1 MTQPTAPHPSG
12 YWTLLTSGLTVV
24 IALVGALLIQPRLSE
39 RQLKIDDQYILTA
52 TEVRSLPA
60 GTLAVVLD
68 RSPGEDHNDFKYR
81 LLELVLKR
89 SGRPFVLGL
98 SEVDVSQ
105 DAAIAALEQGFVF
118 DSAGLRTF
126 TRLGRNPFALSVGI
140 YGAGVDLNRR
150 LRAVPIPV
158 TGGILG
164 LRSGWTHRSQI
175 KRLATIRNKQDL
187 RDIVLLQG
195 VGWSDVNIFDSAG
208 LRTFTARSEN
218 LFRLVDHQRVQL
230 FPRGIAE
237 LEREEQ
243 LMASSTSGT
252 TLDPN
257 LLLAYPYAGFFYV
270 SPDNHALAY
279 AIQRGFQR
287 AIADGS
293 YQQLVE
299 ELIFTPWLRRTL
311 LLKDRRV
318 IVLPNS
324 EAADVLEEVDS
335 RHWIVPWHEL
345 LNGGIQ
351 TGKQLCT
358 EPKLKALCF

>member
-24 IALVGALLIQPRLSE
+24 IAFVGVLLIQPRLSE
-39 RQLKIDDQYILTA
+39 RRLNIDDQYILTA

-89 SGRPFVLGL
+89 SGRPFALGL
-98 SEVDVSQ
+98 SEVVVAQ
-105 DAAIAALEQGFVF
+105 DEAIAALEQDVA
-118 DSAGLRTF
+118 SSS
-126 TRLGRNPFALSVGI
+126 RNPFALSVGV
-140 YGAGVDLNRR
+140 YGAGVDVNRR
-150 LRAVPIPV
+150 LLPVPIPV

-164 LRSGWTHRSQI
+164 LRSGWTHRSQMA
-175 KRLATIRNKQDL
+175 RLATIRTRKDL
-187 RDIVLLQG
+187 GDIVLLQG
-195 VGWSDVNIFDSAG
+195 LGWSDVDIFDAAG
-208 LRTFTARSEN
+208 LRTFTARSED

-237 LEREEQ
+237 LEREVQ
-243 LMASSTSGT
+243 LMASSTSDT
-252 TLDPN
+252 SLDPH
-257 LLLAYPYAGFFYV
+257 LLLAYPFAGFFYV
-270 SPDNHALAY
+270 SPDNQPLAD
-279 AIQRGFQR
+279 AIRTGFER

-311 LLKDRRV
+311 VLKNRRV
-318 IVLPNS
+318 IVLPNPV
-324 EAADVLEEVDS
+324 AADVLADVQNH
-335 RHWIVPWHEL
+335 HWIVPWHAL
-345 LNGGIQ
+345 LNGDIQ
-351 TGKQLCT
+351 TGQQLCS
-358 EPKLKALCF
+358 EPRMSALCL

>member
-12 YWTLLTSGLTVV
+12 YWTLVTSGLTVV

-39 RQLKIDDQYILTA
+39 RRLKIDDQSILTA

-89 SGRPFVLGL
+89 SGRPFALGL
-98 SEVDVSQ
+98 SEVVIAQ
-105 DAAIAALEQGFVF
+105 DEAVAALEQDVA
-118 DSAGLRTF
+118 SSS
-126 TRLGRNPFALSVGI
+126 RNPFALSVGV

-150 LRAVPIPV
+150 LRPVPIPV

-175 KRLATIRNKQDL
+175 ARLATIRTRQDL
-187 RDIVLLQG
+187 EDIVLLQG
-195 VGWSDVNIFDSAG
+195 LGWSDVDIFDAAG
-208 LRTFTARSEN
+208 LRTFTARSED

-237 LEREEQ
+237 LEREAQ
-243 LMASSTSGT
+243 LMASSTSDT
-252 TLDPN
+252 ALDPH
-257 LLLAYPYAGFFYV
+257 LLLAYPFAGFFYV
-270 SPDNHALAY
+270 SPDNQPLAD
-279 AIQRGFQR
+279 AIQTGFER

-293 YQQLVE
+293 YQRLVE

-311 LLKDRRV
+311 VLKNRRV
-318 IVLPNS
+318 IVLANPV
-324 EAADVLEEVDS
+324 AADVLSAVDS
-335 RHWIVPWHEL
+335 RHWIVPWPEL
-345 LNGGIQ
+345 LNGEIE
-351 TGKQLCT
+351 TGEQLCAAQ
-358 EPKLKALCF
+358 KLKALCS

>member
-24 IALVGALLIQPRLSE
+24 IAFVGVLLIQPRLSE
-39 RQLKIDDQYILTA
+39 RRLNIDDQYILTA

-89 SGRPFVLGL
+89 SGRPFALGL
-98 SEVDVSQ
+98 SEVVVAQ
-105 DAAIAALEQGFVF
+105 DEAVAALEQDVA
-118 DSAGLRTF
+118 SSS
-126 TRLGRNPFALSVGI
+126 RNPFALSVGV
-140 YGAGVDLNRR
+140 YGAGVDVNRR
-150 LRAVPIPV
+150 LLPVPIPV

-175 KRLATIRNKQDL
+175 ARLATIRTRQDL
-187 RDIVLLQG
+187 GDIVLLQG
-195 VGWSDVNIFDSAG
+195 LGWSDVDIFDAAG
-208 LRTFTARSEN
+208 LRTFTARSED

-237 LEREEQ
+237 LEREAQ
-243 LMASSTSGT
+243 LMASSTSDT
-252 TLDPN
+252 ALDPH
-257 LLLAYPYAGFFYV
+257 LVLAYPFAGFFYV
-270 SPDNHALAY
+270 SPDNQPLAD
-279 AIQRGFQR
+279 AIQTGFER

-293 YQQLVE
+293 YQRLVE

-311 LLKDRRV
+311 VLKNRRV
-318 IVLPNS
+318 IVLANPV
-324 EAADVLEEVDS
+324 AADVLSAVDS
-335 RHWIVPWHEL
+335 RHWIVPWPEL
-345 LNGGIQ
+345 LNEEIE
-351 TGKQLCT
+351 TGEQLCAAQ
-358 EPKLKALCF
+358 KLKALCS

>member
-1 MTQPTAPHPSG
+1 M
-12 YWTLLTSGLTVV
+12 
-24 IALVGALLIQPRLSE
+24 
-39 RQLKIDDQYILTA
+39 
-52 TEVRSLPA
+52 
-60 GTLAVVLD
+60 
-68 RSPGEDHNDFKYR
+68 
-81 LLELVLKR
+81 
-89 SGRPFVLGL
+89 
-98 SEVDVSQ
+98 
-105 DAAIAALEQGFVF
+105 
-118 DSAGLRTF
+118 
-126 TRLGRNPFALSVGI
+126 
-140 YGAGVDLNRR
+140 
-150 LRAVPIPV
+150 
-158 TGGILG
+158 
-164 LRSGWTHRSQI
+164 
-175 KRLATIRNKQDL
+175 
-187 RDIVLLQG
+187 
-195 VGWSDVNIFDSAG
+195 NIFDSAG

-358 EPKLKALCF
+358 EPKLRALCF